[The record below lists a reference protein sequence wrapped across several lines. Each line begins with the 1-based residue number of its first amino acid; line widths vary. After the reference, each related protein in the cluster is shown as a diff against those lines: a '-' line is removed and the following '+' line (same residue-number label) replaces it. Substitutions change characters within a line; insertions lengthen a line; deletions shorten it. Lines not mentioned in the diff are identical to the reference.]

1 MNNYQ
6 INTITVPEG
15 DIDFV
20 TVVVREV
27 NPMFGVDRII
37 PGNVVVG
44 STFTPNWSSVSDD
57 LATFEDTVLEWCS
70 SIDYMADELAG
81 WGYYL
86 MEEEGDELLTE
97 QVISYLHK

>member
-1 MNNYQ
+1 MGNYQ

-15 DIDFV
+15 DINFV
-20 TVVVREV
+20 TAVVREV

-44 STFTPNWSSVSDD
+44 STFTPNWSSVSQELTD
-57 LATFEDTVLEWCS
+57 FEDTVLEWCS
-70 SIDYMADELAG
+70 SVTTMADELSEY
-81 WGYYL
+81 GYYL
-86 MEEEGDELLTE
+86 MEEGDELLTE